1 MAEIIPSPGLVGR
14 VYAIP
19 KDTWLAIAQRVSQV
33 LQIVQIGSIIT
44 QYIPN
49 YPLLLSACQLWRN
62 NTFPLLIADAA
73 QTAMFA
79 NQAAATLIKLSGD
92 LSGLSPD
99 DLVPDPV
106 KFIFRVEFAALAE
119 TAGELGSVIDKLAGE
134 VANFVEQNRLA
145 DQAIAQLVGRL
156 PPDWPG
162 LVAIAGPIMSLDN
175 GLIDMQG
182 GWAIIAQALSAASSE
197 HVEITIAAL
206 LAIDIKLA
214 VTQWLEL
221 VEAVKSFEAM
231 VATLA
236 APG

>member
-1 MAEIIPSPGLVGR
+1 
-14 VYAIP
+14 
-19 KDTWLAIAQRVSQV
+19 
-33 LQIVQIGSIIT
+33 
-44 QYIPN
+44 
-49 YPLLLSACQLWRN
+49 
-62 NTFPLLIADAA
+62 
-73 QTAMFA
+73 
-79 NQAAATLIKLSGD
+79 
-92 LSGLSPD
+92 
-99 DLVPDPV
+99 
-106 KFIFRVEFAALAE
+106 
-119 TAGELGSVIDKLAGE
+119 LGSVIDKLAGE